1 MTARVY
7 SFTRP
12 LLKSRTSIVCQDGNQ
27 MINSMSFA
35 GNNISI
41 RNPLQVARS
50 SLFMIHAVKT
60 DDGGSSELLCIW
72 GLSACSW
79 HKLFSLKR
87 KHRKDT
93 KISRIFEISFTSKL
107 SKFCE
112 GQNELFYL
120 RILSIKTL
128 LTPTSAQFNSLCVLS
143 IT

>member
-1 MTARVY
+1 
-7 SFTRP
+7 
-12 LLKSRTSIVCQDGNQ
+12 

-50 SLFMIHAVKT
+50 SLSMIHAVKT
-60 DDGGSSELLCIW
+60 DDGGSSELLCIR

-79 HKLFSLKR
+79 HKLVSLKR